1 MKKRLFVDVVISVVV
16 VVFLVRSSCLF
27 KSDLKCSYD
36 LASRRTMD
44 ITQAVEVHPMLVSYR
59 EMLNLISSSD
69 REAAVMAANPRSVPE
84 VTIRAIMQA
93 AMDAGTPIIFE
104 LAASEMNVDPDASL
118 KAAYTGLT
126 PLMFSEMIN
135 RIAFELNCN
144 VPFVIHGDH
153 TSVKSNTPEAIAAAE
168 ALVKAEVAA
177 RFSAI
182 ALDPSHCM
190 ELDPVKLT
198 ERLNSLSYEDLLLI
212 PDVGQVLAQRIVD
225 HGQFNNLDE
234 LQGIE
239 GVGENIAATIQ
250 TYLELKDNIDIIV
263 YLAQFIPEGMGLEVE
278 VGEIGRIDPETGE
291 QALTSV
297 LESVV
302 YVRALQARG
311 IFPDFL
317 AIHNGTAHGNNF
329 DAQGN
334 ITPQLGI
341 SVQRTAEV
349 AEAIA
354 PYGVMVAQHGT
365 SGTSLENMILF
376 PKSGIGK
383 ANVATNWQNIMLAN
397 LPAEMHQRVVQWVW
411 DNFGDQ
417 RSKYSSEKE
426 FIDKNIKY
434 ANKPLFR
441 GEFGEIPQAYVDTI
455 YQAAYDSAMEYFS
468 AFGSIGLVVTED
480 SAYMALQNILGSD
493 GMLIGRITG
502 DTAARISEA
511 GKMLVFAEG
520 VTASKAIDAYLDGR
534 LMLITQSEVI
544 DITERSDAG
553 LFFTGGGDC
562 AGLGAAIG
570 SFSQYL
576 MENGTGF
583 RVFGVSHA
591 RDGLVVIPEEFDQ
604 QLIYVD
610 PLFANRFVT
619 QSSTPFGSARGNPFA
634 VDPEKPKTAIT
645 AQNAWDNVA
654 GYGFWASTGGD
665 DHLKVIL
672 TIGEHNPDMVVVA
685 TPKTMDGDVSITGTI
700 VISSEGEEVSI
711 HIENAAVQCL
721 GQDSA
726 VTEYQRGFWA
736 AVQNAVSHNQI
747 HVGEVFGRKNGENAL
762 KTSARYP
769 ANFDELDPETQRK
782 IVEYRNT
789 VMSLVPERPTSL
801 ASIAEE
807 ALRLHSEEGSAVVL
821 VAEGFVPTE
830 VNEEMKRIV
839 DECAVGA
846 NDFIQDWKDGEL
858 GVDQVYLHIKNEL
871 LRDML
876 HQNRALAEQF
886 ANMVANPKLDD
897 WGNLEKL
904 AGTRNFV
911 IQAIKTSGAS
921 KVNELIWNYQGR
933 GVNPTEHDII
943 LGQNVGAVMGELVE
957 NAEPGTYVVAY
968 LEGMDPNTQRP
979 VVIVPT
985 AVSNGNNLNDDT
997 RYTDYMLRRDGVFW
1011 IEAPVV
1017 ETSAE
1022 DSAAEIDIEQI
1033 NSDLDD

>member
-1 MKKRLFVDVVISVVV
+1 MGRRFFVGAIVSLVV
-16 VVFLVRSSCLF
+16 VVFLAEGSYLF
-27 KSDLKCSYD
+27 KDNSDYSYN
-36 LASRRTMD
+36 LNLRRTMN
-44 ITQAVEVHPMLVSYR
+44 ITQPVHPMLVSYR
-59 EMLNLISSSD
+59 EILSLISSSG
-69 REAAVMAANPRSVPE
+69 REASVMAVNPRSVPE
-84 VTIRAIMQA
+84 ITIKAVMQA

-104 LAASEMNVDPDASL
+104 LAASEMNVDPDSSL

-126 PLMFSEMIN
+126 PQMLADMVN
-135 RIAFELNCN
+135 RIAFELDCN

-153 TSVKSNTPEAIAAAE
+153 TSVKSNTSEAIAAAE

-177 RFSAI
+177 KFSAI

-190 ELDPVKLT
+190 ELDPIKLT
-198 ERLNSLSYEDLLLI
+198 ERLNSLSYKDLLLI
-212 PDVGQVLAQRIVD
+212 PDVGEVLAQRIID
-225 HGQFNNLDE
+225 HGEFSNLDE
-234 LQGIE
+234 LQDVEGI
-239 GVGENIAATIQ
+239 GVNMAATIQ

-263 YLAQFIPEGMGLEVE
+263 YLAQFIPKSVGLEVE
-278 VGEIGRIDPETGE
+278 VGEIGRVDPETGE
-291 QALTSV
+291 QALTTV
-297 LESVV
+297 LEATV
-302 YVRALQARG
+302 YIRALQARG
-311 IFPDFL
+311 VFPDFL

-334 ITPQLGI
+334 IIPQLGI

-354 PYGVMVAQHGT
+354 PYGVLVAQHGT

-397 LPAEMHQRVVQWVW
+397 LPTDMYKKVVQWVR

-417 RSKYSSEKE
+417 RSKYNSEQE

-441 GEFGEIPQAYVDTI
+441 GEFGQIPQVYVDTI
-455 YQAAYDSAMEYFS
+455 YQAAYDSAMEYFR
-468 AFGSIGLVVTED
+468 AFGSIGLVVTEN
-480 SAYMALQNILGSD
+480 SAHMALQNILGRD
-493 GMLIGRITG
+493 GMLIERLTA
-502 DTAARISEA
+502 DTAARMSET
-511 GKMLVFAEG
+511 GNRLVLAEG
-520 VTASKAIDAYLDGR
+520 ATAAEVIDAYLDGR
-534 LMLITQSEVI
+534 FILITQSDII

-570 SFSQYL
+570 SLAQYL
-576 MENGTGF
+576 TQNGGF
-583 RVFGVSHA
+583 HLFGVSHA
-591 RDGLVVIPEEFDQ
+591 RDGLVVTPEEFNK

-610 PLFANRFVT
+610 PLLSSNFIT
-619 QSSTPFGSARGNPFA
+619 QSSTPLGSARGNPFE
-634 VDPEKPKTAIT
+634 VDPNKPETIIT

-672 TIGEHNPDMVVVA
+672 KIGERNPDMVVVA
-685 TPKTMDGDVSITGTI
+685 APKTMDGDVAITGTI
-700 VISSEGEEVSI
+700 VISSDGEEVNI
-711 HIENAAVQCL
+711 PIENTAVQSL
-721 GQDSA
+721 GYISA
-726 VTEYQRGFWA
+726 VAEYQRGFWA

-747 HVGEVFGRKNGENAL
+747 HVGETFGRLGGRVTL
-762 KTSARYP
+762 GTSARYP
-769 ANFDELDPETQRK
+769 SNFDQLDSETQRK
-782 IVEYRNT
+782 IEEYRDT
-789 VMSLVPERPTSL
+789 VISLVPERPTSL

-807 ALRLHSEEGSAVVL
+807 ALRINSEEGSAVVL

-830 VNEEMKRIV
+830 VNAEMKRIV
-839 DECAVGA
+839 TECAEGRS
-846 NDFIQDWKDGEL
+846 DFIQDWKDGEL
-858 GVDQVYLHIKNEL
+858 DVDQVYLHIKNEL

-876 HQNRALAEQF
+876 HANRGLAEQF
-886 ANMVANPKLDD
+886 ANMVANPKRDPY
-897 WGNLEKL
+897 GNLEKL

-933 GVNPTEHDII
+933 GVNPTEYDII

-957 NAEPGTYVVAY
+957 NAEPGTYIVAY
-968 LEGMDPNTQRP
+968 LEGMDPATQRP

-985 AVSNGNNLNDDT
+985 SVSNGNNLNDTT
-997 RYTDYMLRRDGVFW
+997 RYTDYILRRNGVFW
-1011 IEAPVV
+1011 VQERPASSV
-1017 ETSAE
+1017 SAE
-1022 DSAAEIDIEQI
+1022 EGAVDIDISQV
-1033 NSDLDD
+1033 NQNLDD